1 MNHLAWCQALG
12 LNSGLLAFQG
22 ADKYGDM
29 IREKLHE
36 HQVNTDFLVQKE
48 DFETTVS
55 RTFVAASG
63 DSCSI
68 LSGGSMLELPQ
79 HAMKLFFA
87 EPLQHA
93 KCVSTEIRHV
103 PLASVEETLDLASHS
118 VRFLDLATPPSVAV
132 HDAGLGDWETLERC
146 LAKATVVRA
155 SVAAARELV
164 DDSASRT
171 DQDIAHRLR
180 DKFGIP
186 FVALTNDVN
195 GVVLAFA
202 SGGGNDGA
210 CTAVVAW
217 PSSSGADL
225 QGADDAFFSGL
236 IAGVHRW
243 GMPDDH
249 SSAVRLATLAG
260 LIRGA
265 CVDTVGAWP
274 SPETADR
281 LQRLLVLPT
290 ASPPVPVVKTRA
302 QSVEAMMMPFAKAI
316 EGPNSSLTRD
326 IDALLN
332 LRRLFHNL
340 EYATHFE
347 SFVQRIICCRENR
360 NRVYTTGIGKSGIVA
375 KRFASTLSSLS
386 IPSQWIHGSE
396 WTHGELG
403 NLLPGDVV
411 VLFSNSGKTPELVN
425 LPNVFRQFDC
435 DVLCLVGND
444 DSPLYHAS
452 DFKIFT
458 PAKDCLFDSVPARS
472 IVAQEAVC
480 NAVAESVVAITGIQR
495 ATFKKNHPGGNIGAA
510 AAKTNTS
517 PSNPQLGK

>member
-55 RTFVAASG
+55 RTFVSASG

-118 VRFLDLATPPSVAV
+118 VRFLDLATLPSVAV

-236 IAGVHRW
+236 IAGVHLW
-243 GMPDDH
+243 GVPDDH

-326 IDALLN
+326 IDALLV
-332 LRRLFHNL
+332 R
-340 EYATHFE
+340 Y
-347 SFVQRIICCRENR
+347 
-360 NRVYTTGIGKSGIVA
+360 
-375 KRFASTLSSLS
+375 
-386 IPSQWIHGSE
+386 
-396 WTHGELG
+396 
-403 NLLPGDVV
+403 
-411 VLFSNSGKTPELVN
+411 
-425 LPNVFRQFDC
+425 
-435 DVLCLVGND
+435 
-444 DSPLYHAS
+444 
-452 DFKIFT
+452 
-458 PAKDCLFDSVPARS
+458 
-472 IVAQEAVC
+472 
-480 NAVAESVVAITGIQR
+480 
-495 ATFKKNHPGGNIGAA
+495 
-510 AAKTNTS
+510 
-517 PSNPQLGK
+517 